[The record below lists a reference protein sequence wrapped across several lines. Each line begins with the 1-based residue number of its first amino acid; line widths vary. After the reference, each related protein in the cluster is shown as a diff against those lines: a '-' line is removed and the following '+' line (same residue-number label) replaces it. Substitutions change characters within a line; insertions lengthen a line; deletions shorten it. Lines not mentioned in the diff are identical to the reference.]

1 MSDAVVKIGA
11 IVSTDQLQEGM
22 ATNAEAV
29 QAATQKMGVSFQE
42 VSSRA
47 QATAAAA
54 NRAFTSI
61 SADTKAA
68 AAGLSEQALKE
79 ATLAKARIAANTEVR
94 TSIKL
99 MTNEQFDQAKATA
112 LYAAASEKVVA
123 IDAEI
128 AAAHKAAARAAAE
141 AAEEAK
147 LSSNVWIAS
156 MQRIALG
163 AKESFGEVQK
173 VMGETAERAGVTA
186 QGIRLGFSG
195 LSGLLGEALVVG
207 FAAEFLDELA
217 KVNLEL
223 DHLSV
228 KTGIDITSLAGL
240 EQIVKGMGGEFEPIA
255 NGLVKLA
262 RSTALAAQGSPQ
274 AVQAFH
280 NIGISLQEVHAL
292 AKDPEAMLNR
302 VSRAFAETTNP
313 ATVASSAIALFGKG
327 GAALIPVLKEQGEN
341 LEKNMKL
348 QGEATGIT
356 EKSAEASRRWTQG
369 LAALTAELRRGLIP
383 VLEVMPDILRGIE
396 GDFLLAKAI
405 GQTAFEGIA
414 TAVIAAGFGLA
425 GFAKVISDVT
435 SGNFG
440 AVASDALAAKNRV
453 VDIWTAGAKDITQ
466 SWKDVKDTFLGAA
479 PTFPKPTE
487 GEIGD
492 IPDKLPGGAKKDHA
506 AQKLLRDMETEFAE
520 LKGMHTVTLKEESE
534 FWQARI
540 GQFERGTEQYKTIA
554 EKLGTIT
561 QDVLKRDHAAIE
573 QFKSGDPIGAVDS
586 LTGTKKAKPQDDGQ
600 KALEEGLRAMAAW
613 KLQMAE
619 DLMQTG
625 DRWREYHAEV
635 ARGASIEATNAA
647 NMQLARISAAEAEGA
662 ITGLAAAHR
671 IAAIHAAEEAA
682 KLKEL
687 DAELKRIA
695 ADQNLTPVQ
704 RATQTQGVQNQI
716 AQVGGQGQLQGQHDQ
731 AAINAAVAKPYLTAF
746 NSIDQGWK
754 KVQRD
759 LIEGNRNIAQS
770 FAQMGAGLVQNL
782 AAHFEEIIA
791 DHVRMWIKMQATHVA
806 AKSAEVATDASA
818 AALSDDI
825 SKKSALKEIFMDAK
839 SAAAKAFKAMS
850 GIPVVGPELGA
861 IAAAATFA
869 AVMSLAAFEKGGV
882 VAGSTGMAVPILA
895 HGGERVLTSTQTNNF
910 ERLVNNNG
918 AGRGGNTNSIRAN
931 VTQNFHGGKAS
942 SAHETRKTIQ
952 QLARRGKLSLA

>member
-22 ATNAEAV
+22 AANAGAV
-29 QAATQKMGVSFQE
+29 QAATQKMSVSFQE
-42 VSSRA
+42 VSSKA

-68 AAGLSEQALKE
+68 AAGLSDQALKE

-112 LYAAASEKVVA
+112 LYAAATEKVVS

-217 KVNLEL
+217 KVNNEL

-240 EQIVKGMGGEFEPIA
+240 EQIVKGMGAEFEPIA
-255 NGLVKLA
+255 NGLVRLSRA
-262 RSTALAAQGSPQ
+262 QVQAAQGSKTAQ
-274 AVQAFH
+274 QGFSDL
-280 NIGISLQEVHAL
+280 GISMDEVKRL
-292 AKDPEAMLNR
+292 SPEEMLYR
-302 VSRAFAETTNP
+302 VSRAIAGTGNT
-313 ATVASSAIALFGKG
+313 AVVANSAITLFGRG
-327 GAALIPVLKEQGEN
+327 GAALIPVLKEQGDN

-435 SGNFG
+435 TGNFG
-440 AVASDALAAKNRV
+440 AVANDALAAKNRV

-466 SWKDVKDTFLGAA
+466 SWKSVHETFFGAA
-479 PTFPKPTE
+479 PVIPKP
-487 GEIGD
+487 IAGD
-492 IPDKLPGGAKKDHA
+492 DGGIPDKLPGGGKKDHA
-506 AQKLLRDMETEFAE
+506 AQKLLQGMETEFAE

-534 FWQARI
+534 FWAARI
-540 GQFERGTEQYKTIA
+540 SQFQRDTEQYKTIA

-573 QFKSGDPIGAVDS
+573 QFKSGDTIGAVDS
-586 LTGTKKAKPQDDGQ
+586 LTGAKKAKPQDDGS
-600 KALEEGLRAMAAW
+600 KEIAEGLKAMAAW

-619 DLMQTG
+619 DLLQTG

-647 NMQLARISAAEAEGA
+647 NMQLARISAAEAEGT

-704 RATQTQGVQNQI
+704 RATQTQGVLNQK
-716 AQVGGQGQLQGQHDQ
+716 AQVAGQGQLQGQHDQ

-746 NSIDQGWK
+746 NAIDQGWK
-754 KVQRD
+754 KVQND
-759 LIEGNRNIAQS
+759 LIAGNKNIGRD
-770 FAQMGAGLVQNL
+770 FAQMGVSLVQKL
-782 AAHFEEIIA
+782 AGNFEEVIA
-791 DHVRMWIKMQATHVA
+791 NHVRMWIKMQATHLAATQAGVA
-806 AKSAEVATDASA
+806 IDAQGA
-818 AALSDDI
+818 AQSDSI
-825 SKKSALKEIFMDAK
+825 GLLSALKQINH
-839 SAAAKAFKAMS
+839 AAAVAAGKAWSAMAD
-850 GIPVVGPELGA
+850 IPVVGPELGA
-861 IAAAATFA
+861 IAAAATYA
-869 AVMSLAAFEKGGV
+869 GVMALAAFDKGGV
-882 VAGSTGMAVPILA
+882 VGGVGSMEVPILA
-895 HGGERVLTSTQTNNF
+895 KPGERVLTPSQTNNF
-910 ERLVNNNG
+910 ETMVNGGG
-918 AGRGGNTNSIRAN
+918 APRGGNTNSIRAN

-942 SAHETRKTIQ
+942 SAQETRKTIQ